1 MILTRIKQCV
11 HALLLSALVVA
22 VFCIIPVFIFST
34 IYKNMDNDTVVPR
47 WSLFLPSIHPVW
59 YTIATAIMA
68 LLYHK
73 CIIIISN
80 SPPTMIEKLTNNAGA
95 YGFIYILAFIVL
107 NVTMILYSIMMDVY
121 DIIYFSIAFGVGV
134 GGQLIVCG
142 FILWAMSKVIR
153 YVQNCYIML
162 TRKKE
167 AEARKQDPQPTDFHH
182 LMALVG
188 VGNLYSFLEP
198 KDLLSFSLTN
208 HRTYDEINSNL
219 MKVVSQQMPR
229 EMSYNRIGDIGRPE
243 REDFTTTLSLSS
255 QLTHNC
261 PARLFEHLA
270 LKLERNNIL
279 AKGGVTKQEELVAL
293 LNEKGRV
300 DLQLPTDA
308 SDKAR
313 ETYEK
318 FLAVNPW
325 SSPLRISAHFKQGL
339 TEQKKLFG
347 KRINPRDTAKK
358 MLKNRLHLS
367 WFRDQ
372 EEYKLVHDWLYYILS
387 NEDVAKTIFVWGWS
401 LLQPGILSEK
411 VEVFLEDAIIA
422 EDHRGRV
429 LEVKVTEKCLQ
440 PQRKIS

>member
-1 MILTRIKQCV
+1 MMILK
-11 HALLLSALVVA
+11 S
-22 VFCIIPVFIFST
+22 IILD
-34 IYKNMDNDTVVPR
+34 IYDV
-47 WSLFLPSIHPVW
+47 
-59 YTIATAIMA
+59 
-68 LLYHK
+68 
-73 CIIIISN
+73 
-80 SPPTMIEKLTNNAGA
+80 
-95 YGFIYILAFIVL
+95 IY
-107 NVTMILYSIMMDVY
+107 Y
-121 DIIYFSIAFGVGV
+121 SIAFGIGSQAIV
-134 GGQLIVCG
+134 LISVLSA
-142 FILWAMSKVIR
+142 ISIMR
-153 YVQNCYIML
+153 YVQKKIARHK
-162 TRKKE
+162 RKKE

-219 MKVVSQQMPR
+219 MKLVSQQLPR
-229 EMSYNRIGDIGRPE
+229 EMSYNRIGDVGTPE

-270 LKLERNNIL
+270 KKLEKNNIL

-347 KRINPRDTAKK
+347 KRINPRDAAKK
-358 MLKNRLHLS
+358 MLENRLHLS

-411 VEVFLEDAIIA
+411 EEVFLEDAIIA

-429 LEVKVTEKCLQ
+429 LE
-440 PQRKIS
+440 